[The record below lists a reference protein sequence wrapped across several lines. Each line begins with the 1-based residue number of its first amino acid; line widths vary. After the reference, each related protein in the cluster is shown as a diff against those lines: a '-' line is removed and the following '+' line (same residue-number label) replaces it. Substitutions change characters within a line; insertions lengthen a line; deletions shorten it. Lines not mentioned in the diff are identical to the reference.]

1 MFTSRAENRLLIRQ
15 DNADQRLTK
24 IGFDAGLVTPHR
36 CAQSFQEKMHSLAR
50 ARDLAAKTKMN
61 GTPISHLLKRPDFI
75 CSDLPPELAPVA
87 ELDIW
92 RLVEADL
99 KSEGYAI
106 RQADQNRFVANK
118 SLQPIPDGLN
128 FSAIKGL
135 STESLQHLSKVRP
148 TSLGQA
154 ARLTGVTPADI
165 AILTIWLFK
174 NDLR

>member
-15 DNADQRLTK
+15 DNADQRLTR

-36 CAQSFQEKMHSLAR
+36 WQSFQEKMHSLAK
-50 ARDLAAKTKMN
+50 ARDVAAKTKMN
-61 GTPISHLLKRPDFI
+61 GTPISHLLKRPDFT
-75 CSDLPPELAPVA
+75 CSDLAPEIAPVT

-135 STESLQHLSKVRP
+135 STESLQHLAKVRP

-154 ARLTGVTPADI
+154 ARLTGVTPANI
-165 AILTIWLFK
+165 AILSIWLCK
-174 NDLR
+174 NNLR